1 MGVSDSLSVDEL
13 FTLPNMKS
21 FALLLVAAAMWS
33 QVMCRPQWHGLGGFS
48 NTQQQL
54 PGSASN
60 VQSGNAGGT
69 QFGASASN
77 TQAQTA
83 QGGASTSGV
92 GSSTGLGGLYNQAA
106 SVNNQAQSNSQPGFS
121 STQQQHPG
129 LGGIG
134 GYPGQLGGYPGQL
147 GGYPGQYGVQ
157 TLPGQLGYPN
167 QVIG

>member
-1 MGVSDSLSVDEL
+1 MGSVSDSLSVDEL

-77 TQAQTA
+77 SQA
-83 QGGASTSGV
+83 
-92 GSSTGLGGLYNQAA
+92 
-106 SVNNQAQSNSQPGFS
+106 GFS

-147 GGYPGQYGVQ
+147 GGYPGQVGGYPGQYGVQ

>member
-33 QVMCRPQWHGLGGFS
+33 QVMCRPLWHGLGGFS

-83 QGGASTSGV
+83 QGGASTSESALRPV
-92 GSSTGLGGLYNQAA
+92 LVVSTTRPPA
-106 SVNNQAQSNSQPGFS
+106 
-121 STQQQHPG
+121 
-129 LGGIG
+129 
-134 GYPGQLGGYPGQL
+134 
-147 GGYPGQYGVQ
+147 
-157 TLPGQLGYPN
+157 
-167 QVIG
+167 